1 MSGPWRWALP
11 REGGIHPPPPS
22 PRSLRAGLRGVA
34 SLGASLSRS
43 LASSGLARPSRLPDF
58 LGIGAQK
65 AGTTWLHANLAAH
78 PGVFLP
84 EAKELHWL
92 DWNWHRGP
100 HAYAQW
106 FATAGSRIAGE
117 ITPAYAIAPP
127 ERIRFVVALMPQVR
141 IVHLLRDPIERAWSQ
156 AVMNLE
162 RHGGGIRSEAALVE
176 HLASEPVLSRSRHSE
191 AIDRWSACVPE
202 ARRLLGFFEEIAH
215 EPETLL
221 RRVLAFLGVDPDPGV
236 EFPLRSVVNRGEG
249 LEMPEAARRLLV
261 DRLADELVELDRRF
275 GGPASRWRRRWLG

>member
-11 REGGIHPPPPS
+11 REGGIHPPPPN

-34 SLGASLSRS
+34 AAGASVARR
-43 LASSGLARPSRLPDF
+43 LAASGLSRPSRLPDF

-65 AGTTWLHANLAAH
+65 AGTTWLHANLAVH
-78 PGVFLP
+78 PEIFLP

-100 HAYAQW
+100 HAYASW
-106 FATAGSRIAGE
+106 FAGAGPRLAGE

-127 ERIRFVVALMPQVR
+127 ERIRSIVALVPEVR
-141 IVHLLRDPIERAWSQ
+141 VVHLLRDPVERAWSQ

-162 RHGGGIRSEAALVE
+162 RYGGGIGSESALLG
-176 HLASEPVLSRSRHSE
+176 HLASEPVISRSLHTA
-191 AIDRWSACVPE
+191 AIDRWSACVADE
-202 ARRLLGFFEEIAH
+202 RRFLGFFEEIAH
-215 EPETLL
+215 DPADLL
-221 RRVLAFLGVDPDPGV
+221 RRVLAFLGADPDPGV
-236 EFPLRSVVNRGEG
+236 EFPMRSVVNRGEAI
-249 LEMPEAARRLLV
+249 EMPDAARRLLV
-261 DRLADELVELDRRF
+261 DRLAEELVELDRRF